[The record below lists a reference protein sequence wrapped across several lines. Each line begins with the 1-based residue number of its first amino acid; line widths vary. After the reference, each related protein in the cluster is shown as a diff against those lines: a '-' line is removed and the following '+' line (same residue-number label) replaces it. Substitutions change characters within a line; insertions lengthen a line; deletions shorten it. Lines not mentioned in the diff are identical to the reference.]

1 MLVHVSIGELIDKFT
16 ILLIKQSKINN
27 QEKLD
32 KVSTEIDYLKNDV
45 ENIKNKYEINE
56 LFDNLININTK
67 LWNIEDNIRIKEKN
81 QKFDS
86 EFIDL
91 ARSVYFTNDER
102 AYVKNEIN
110 KKTESNIFE
119 VKSYE
124 NYKS

>member
-16 ILLIKQSKINN
+16 ILLIKKSKIND
-27 QEKLD
+27 QEKLN
-32 KVSTEIDYLKNDV
+32 KVATEIDYLKSDV
-45 ENIKNKYEINE
+45 ENIKNKYEIKD

-81 QKFDS
+81 KEFDN
-86 EFIDL
+86 EFIEL
-91 ARSVYFTNDER
+91 ARSVYFINDER
-102 AYVKNEIN
+102 AYLKNEIN